1 MCHVSRLTSRVLAT
15 TLGVMAACASVAGR
29 AETLKERVVGTWAY
43 ESVDIVRADGSREP
57 LFGPHPQGVAMFDGN
72 GRYVLMTARAD
83 LAKFASANRMTGTP
97 DENQAIVQGSIA
109 HFGTYAVNETDRTI
123 TFRITASTYP
133 NWNGVE
139 QKRPFTVSADTLKWV
154 TSAASSGGTA
164 EVVLHRVK

>member
-1 MCHVSRLTSRVLAT
+1 MRHVSRYTGLVLAA
-15 TLGVMAACASVAGR
+15 TLGMTAACASVAVR
-29 AETLKERVVGTWAY
+29 AETLKEQVVGTWTY
-43 ESVDIVRADGSREP
+43 ESVDIVRTDGSRQQ
-57 LFGPHPQGVAMFDGN
+57 LFGAHPQGVAMFDGN

-109 HFGTYAVNETDRTI
+109 HFGTYTVNEADRTI
-123 TFRITASTYP
+123 TFRITASTFP

-154 TSAASSGGTA
+154 TPAASSGGTA
-164 EVVLHRVK
+164 EVVLRRLK